1 MKNLTTEQIIKNY
14 KDYSMLQGEYMVNS
28 DYKQNNK
35 IVKKLNNLYLLFKND
50 MDLANIVYKELIS
63 EDTIKFAPNAAAN
76 AACDCLRLN
85 IYIDEALKVLS
96 MMSKRN
102 NILGFGSEMALKT
115 WHKKGKLDE

>member
-14 KDYSMLQGEYMVNS
+14 ADYSMMQGEYMLES

-35 IVKKLNNLYLLFKND
+35 TVKKLNDLYLLLKND
-50 MDLANIVYKELIS
+50 VDLANTVYKELIS
-63 EDTIKFAPNAAAN
+63 EATIKLTPNAAAN

-96 MMSKRN
+96 VMSKRN

-115 WHKKGKLDE
+115 WREKGKLDE